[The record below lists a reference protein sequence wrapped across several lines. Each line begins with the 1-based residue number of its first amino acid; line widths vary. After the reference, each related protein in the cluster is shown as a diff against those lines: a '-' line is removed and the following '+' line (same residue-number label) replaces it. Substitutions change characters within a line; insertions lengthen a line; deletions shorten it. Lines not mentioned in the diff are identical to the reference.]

1 MNSLVS
7 TLTQK
12 QIGFISLESNP
23 SWMNLCALTPIPKFI
38 HLNFPE
44 LPCSISLQNQGL
56 KVFAFEYRSKKD
68 KQIQRIH
75 VYLPM

>member
-7 TLTQK
+7 TLAQK
-12 QIGFISLESNP
+12 QIGFILLEINP
-23 SWMNLCALTPIPKFI
+23 SWMNLRALTPILKFI

-44 LPCSISLQNQGL
+44 FPPSISLRNQGL
-56 KVFAFEYRSKKD
+56 NVLASEYRSKKD

-75 VYLPM
+75 VYLPV